1 MLEIIFTN
9 FSRQGYLDIKAVKE
23 IFELFGEKPHDVDI
37 ESKQKLF
44 DFNIYPFQIYSNSW
58 DVKMKE

>member
-44 DFNIYPFQIYSNSW
+44 DFNIYPF
-58 DVKMKE
+58 